1 MMTSRRFL
9 TTIGATALG
18 LGIVIGGGANAPLV
32 FAQEETTPA
41 TESAAQ
47 ADPAGDLEE
56 SRVEAYNAF
65 VASLASELGVN
76 DAEVDAAI
84 RTALKEQLAQ
94 AEEEGNLDAELATE
108 LEQMIDEAEAPLPF
122 GMIGM
127 GGRGGM
133 HVVKFKGGHFDGRG
147 EHRGPLHGFGDRDDS
162 DDAAREASEE
172 ESGPASLPSSDDA
185 DDQSAVA
192 DDATPEGSASS

>member
-9 TTIGATALG
+9 TTFGATALG
-18 LGIVIGGGANAPLV
+18 LGIVIGDGATAPLV

-41 TESAAQ
+41 VESAAQ

-65 VASLASELGVN
+65 VAALASELNV
-76 DAEVDAAI
+76 DDTAVDAAI

-94 AEEEGNLDAELATE
+94 AEEEGNLDAELVAE

-133 HVVKFKGGHFDGRG
+133 HGFKGGHFEGRG
-147 EHRGPLHGFGDRDDS
+147 EHRGPLNGFGDRDDS
-162 DDAAREASEE
+162 DDAAREASEI
-172 ESGPASLPSSDDA
+172 AADDA
-185 DDQSAVA
+185 ADQSAVV
-192 DDATPEGSASS
+192 DDATPAVSASS